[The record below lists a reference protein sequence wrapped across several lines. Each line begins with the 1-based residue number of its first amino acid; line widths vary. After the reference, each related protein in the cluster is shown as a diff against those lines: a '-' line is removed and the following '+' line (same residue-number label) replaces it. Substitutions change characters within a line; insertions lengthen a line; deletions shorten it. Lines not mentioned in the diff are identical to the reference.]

1 MRQRFMWLLGSLS
14 FLYILFFAF
23 SAPAVELSGE
33 NYLEE
38 LLLGKEQITTVSKS
52 KEDYLTAAGTV
63 YVITEEDIRR
73 YGWRNLREI
82 LAAVPN
88 LDYKYD
94 YNWMAGGQ
102 RGFTGNFSG
111 TLLLI
116 DGREIQNLVA
126 DEAQIRDY
134 FPSYKIKRV
143 EVLQG
148 PNSTLYGTNAMQ
160 GIINII
166 TKTGDEQPDTQEVSL
181 LTGNENINQFGG
193 VFRKN
198 FSNGFSFGFSGS
210 YFESN
215 LNWDKLADFAASR
228 QDYARGNDGPRRYKG
243 RDKFNIGDKDYVYDV
258 NIRYKD
264 IYAGTNLRFME
275 NQEGLEAIK
284 MDYRQ
289 PLSQKD
295 LRLYFAGINHE
306 FTDILKATFE
316 YRRQLETYKSLSGA
330 ADMTNNPAT
339 YADITKMTYLLS
351 AYPDLQQDHFVTQLN
366 YTPNSRHNL
375 LLGADWRYIKFN
387 VGFRRRNLGFYF
399 FESDKDPSLL
409 TSFTLVNERSKQLD
423 RTYFVNDNITLTG
436 KLKLVVGVS
445 YNNRTYIHDSW
456 LPRTSIVYQP
466 TIASAL
472 KLTYG
477 KGYRAPTMWEL
488 ISMPTYNIAEFIPQ
502 KMDMIEGN
510 YTQHW
515 SINNL
520 KLLNIFA
527 LYSMKASKT
536 LVSAATL
543 ENPGGYAY
551 NSFTVKGV
559 EDLVQYKYKKA
570 SGFIGYRFV
579 KPDKTTIAAE
589 DVIAN
594 VPQAKVK
601 VGVSYDVFEFLIASV
616 FADHWDS
623 VNIAASSFNS
633 TSVIE
638 KYTVPAWTAFNFN
651 LVFTTFEPVSKVKG
665 DLSFYVENL
674 FNATYYHGNHR
685 DVAPIQY
692 LQPPRNYRVMA
703 NVKF

>member
-1 MRQRFMWLLGSLS
+1 MRRSLIWLLGSIACC
-14 FLYILFFAF
+14 YVMFFSF
-23 SAPAVELSGE
+23 SALAVELSGE
-33 NYLEE
+33 NDLEE

-82 LAAVPN
+82 LAAIPN

-94 YNWMAGGQ
+94 YNWTAGGQ

-111 TLLLI
+111 TLLLL

-126 DEAQIRDY
+126 DEAQIREY

-166 TKTGDEQPDTQEVSL
+166 TKSGDEQTDIQEASL

-198 FSNGFSFGFSGS
+198 YSNGFSFGFSGT

-215 LNWDKLADFAASR
+215 LHWDKLADFAASKE
-228 QDYARGNDGPRRYKG
+228 DYARASDTPRRYHG
-243 RDKFNIGDKDYVYDV
+243 RDFNIGDKSYLYDV

-264 IYAGTNLRFME
+264 VYAGTNLRFME
-275 NQEGLEAIK
+275 NQEGLEAIRF
-284 MDYRQ
+284 DYRS
-289 PLSQKD
+289 PLAQKD
-295 LRLYFAGINHE
+295 LRLYFAGINHK
-306 FTDILKATFE
+306 FSDKLSVMFE
-316 YRRQLETYKSLSGA
+316 YRQQLETYKTITSSANLTA
-330 ADMTNNPAT
+330 NPAT
-339 YADITKMTYLLS
+339 YQNITEFNYLLS
-351 AYPDLQQDHFVTQLN
+351 AYPDLRRQHFITQVN
-366 YTPNSRHNL
+366 YVPHSRHNL
-375 LLGADWRYIKFN
+375 LIGSDFRYIRFN
-387 VGFRRRNLGFYF
+387 VGFRRRDLGFYF
-399 FESDKDPSLL
+399 FDSDKNPAVLAVFANVDK
-409 TSFTLVNERSKQLD
+409 RSKQLD
-423 RTYFVNDNITLTG
+423 RTYFVNDTITLTSA
-436 KLKLVVGVS
+436 LKLVAGVS

-456 LPRTSIVYQP
+456 LPRASLVYQP
-466 TIASAL
+466 TSVSAL

-488 ISMPTYNIAEFIPQ
+488 ISMPTYNIEQFIPQ

-510 YTQHW
+510 YTRHFT
-515 SINNL
+515 INNL
-520 KLLNIFA
+520 KLLNVFA
-527 LYSMKASKT
+527 LYSMKASKM
-536 LVSAATL
+536 LVAAGTM
-543 ENPGGYAY
+543 ENPGGYEY
-551 NSFTVKGV
+551 NSFTVEGI
-559 EDLVQYKYKKA
+559 EDQVQYKYKKA
-570 SGFIGYRFV
+570 SGFVGYRFV
-579 KPDKTTIAAE
+579 RPDKTKIAGE
-589 DVIAN
+589 EVVAN

-601 VGVSYDVFEFLIASV
+601 VGVSYEVLEFMTASI

-623 VNIAASSFNS
+623 VTIAAMSVNS
-633 TSVIE
+633 ASVIE

-651 LVFTTFEPVSKVKG
+651 LVLSKFEPISKVKG

-674 FNATYYHGNHR
+674 FNATYYHANHR
-685 DVAPIQY
+685 DLAPIQY
-692 LQPPRNYRVMA
+692 LQPPRNYRVSA
-703 NVKF
+703 SVKF